1 MKRIIISDTH
11 IGSKYYKAEELHQ
24 FLCEV
29 EYDELILAGDIID
42 FIRIPLFTTRALKIA
57 EAIDFSKPIIYL
69 VGNHDSPL
77 SGLIGTEFSGI
88 KFLGKYEFQ
97 EGGRRF
103 RIEHGDSYDREYFIQ
118 SNIIMSFLSV
128 AQSYIENWLEIN
140 LSDMF
145 TYWKIKRRKL
155 RRIWDILAWNDDVD
169 VFICG
174 HSHTPE
180 AIIWV
185 DESQEIRTYVNSGDW
200 VSHQT
205 FVEIIDGVIRL
216 KKYEQNNINDTR
228 NK

>member
-11 IGSKYYKAEELHQ
+11 IGSKYYRAEALYQ
-24 FLCEV
+24 FLRDV

-42 FIRIPLFTTRALKIA
+42 FIRVPLFTKRAVKIA

-88 KFLGKYEFQ
+88 KFLEKYEFVD
-97 EGGRRF
+97 GGRSF
-103 RIEHGDSYDREYFIQ
+103 RIEHGDSYDDQYFVHN
-118 SNIIMSFLSV
+118 SLIMSFVSV
-128 AQSYIENWLEIN
+128 AQNYLEEWFEIN
-140 LSDMF
+140 LSDLF
-145 TYWKIKRRKL
+145 TYWKIKKRKL
-155 RRIWDILAWNDDVD
+155 RRIWDILSWNDDVD

-185 DESQEIRTYVNSGDW
+185 DENQEIRTYVNSGDW

-205 FVEIIDGVIRL
+205 FVEIIDGVTRL
-216 KKYEQNNINDTR
+216 KKYEQSNINGTR